1 MEIKILIDN
10 RATEGGDLACEHGL
24 SLYVESNSANFL
36 VDTGASG
43 AFLDNAA
50 RMGVDLSAVDF
61 CIISHGHDDHTGGLR
76 SFLELDS
83 KAKVILSSEIFTNKY
98 FSNSRGEMTEIGVD
112 RDLLDEYLERFN
124 CLDTDS
130 PAIQSHG
137 TVRSWNGQQEFS
149 HSNGDGA
156 DGAAASDAYPEPM
169 CWWVTPDIAL
179 VKCTCDKYNR
189 PSGNKTLFKCPLEE
203 GAEVIQDDFSHEL
216 SVAVKQKDGLVL
228 ISSCSHCGAANIIES
243 AMSATGERRL
253 LSFIGGLH
261 FTDRSENLV
270 ADVDDFISYISTAH
284 PNAQIYTGHCTGDK
298 AKELLAPHT
307 NIHIFHTGD
316 EI

>member
-36 VDTGASG
+36 VDTGASEG
-43 AFLDNAA
+43 FLENA
-50 RMGVDLSAVDF
+50 RKMGVDVSAVDF
-61 CIISHGHDDHTGGLR
+61 CVISHGHDDHTGGLR

-130 PAIQSHG
+130 PATQSHG
-137 TVRSWNGQQEFS
+137 TVRSWNGQQEFP
-149 HSNGDGA
+149 HSNG
-156 DGAAASDAYPEPM
+156 DAYPEPM

-189 PSGNKTLFKCPLEE
+189 PSGNKTLFKCALEE

-307 NIHIFHTGD
+307 NIHFFHTGD

>member
-10 RATEGGDLACEHGL
+10 RAKEGGDLACEHGL

-76 SFLELDS
+76 HFLELDS

-130 PAIQSHG
+130 PATQSYG
-137 TVRSWNGQQEFS
+137 TARSWEDQLDFP
-149 HSNGDGA
+149 HSNG
-156 DGAAASDAYPEPM
+156 DAYPEPM

-189 PSGNKTLFKCPLEE
+189 PSGNKTLFKCALEE
-203 GAEVIQDDFSHEL
+203 GVEVIQDDFSHEL

-307 NIHIFHTGD
+307 NIHFFHTGD

>member
-1 MEIKILIDN
+1 MRVKILIDN
-10 RATEGGDLACEHGL
+10 RVPEGSDLVCEHGL
-24 SLYVESNSANFL
+24 AMYVECDGGAFL
-36 VDTGASG
+36 VDTGASEG
-43 AFLDNAA
+43 FLENA
-50 RMGVDLSAVDF
+50 RKMGVDLSAVDF

-270 ADVDDFISYISTAH
+270 ADVDDFISYISIAH

-298 AKELLAPHT
+298 AKELLASHT
-307 NIHIFHTGD
+307 NIHFFHTGD

>member
-1 MEIKILIDN
+1 
-10 RATEGGDLACEHGL
+10 
-24 SLYVESNSANFL
+24 
-36 VDTGASG
+36 
-43 AFLDNAA
+43 
-50 RMGVDLSAVDF
+50 
-61 CIISHGHDDHTGGLR
+61 
-76 SFLELDS
+76 
-83 KAKVILSSEIFTNKY
+83 
-98 FSNSRGEMTEIGVD
+98 
-112 RDLLDEYLERFN
+112 
-124 CLDTDS
+124 
-130 PAIQSHG
+130 
-137 TVRSWNGQQEFS
+137 
-149 HSNGDGA
+149 
-156 DGAAASDAYPEPM
+156 
-169 CWWVTPDIAL
+169 
-179 VKCTCDKYNR
+179 
-189 PSGNKTLFKCPLEE
+189 
-203 GAEVIQDDFSHEL
+203 VIQDDFSHEL

-307 NIHIFHTGD
+307 NIHFFHTGD